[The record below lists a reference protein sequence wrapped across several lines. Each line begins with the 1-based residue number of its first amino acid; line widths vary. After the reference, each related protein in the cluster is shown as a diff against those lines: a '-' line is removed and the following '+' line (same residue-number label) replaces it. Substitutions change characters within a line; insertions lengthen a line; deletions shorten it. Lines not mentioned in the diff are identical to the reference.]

1 VIRYRG
7 VAESAGGQAEGGPRR
22 NVPKPAF
29 QLHCYLTAMDGQLLS
44 QLERCIESLHH
55 LCESLPECDAVGK
68 LRGKLGRLRSAM
80 DDYKQDGDAGPFRQE
95 LSAAHAIVQR
105 FHDAD
110 PLNRM
115 LETVSELRRTIDN
128 QTRR

>member
-1 VIRYRG
+1 
-7 VAESAGGQAEGGPRR
+7 
-22 NVPKPAF
+22 
-29 QLHCYLTAMDGQLLS
+29 
-44 QLERCIESLHH
+44 
-55 LCESLPECDAVGK
+55 
-68 LRGKLGRLRSAM
+68 M

>member
-1 VIRYRG
+1 
-7 VAESAGGQAEGGPRR
+7 
-22 NVPKPAF
+22 
-29 QLHCYLTAMDGQLLS
+29 MDRHDLS

-68 LRGKLGRLRSAM
+68 LRGKLGRLQSAM
-80 DDYKQDGDAGPFRQE
+80 ADYKRDGDAGPLRHE

-115 LETVSELRRTIDN
+115 LETLSTLRRTME
-128 QTRR
+128 QPVA

>member
-1 VIRYRG
+1 
-7 VAESAGGQAEGGPRR
+7 
-22 NVPKPAF
+22 
-29 QLHCYLTAMDGQLLS
+29 MDGQLLS